1 MLQRSDFE
9 ADRVEKVPCRGD
21 VEYAIVLVLSWQG
34 DWHGVGHYELVTY
47 NHVIRLPR
55 SHPFLT
61 HLDELHMDYMSR
73 FSRQY
78 KREKSEWKPTDEI
91 VLEG

>member
-1 MLQRSDFE
+1 M
-9 ADRVEKVPCRGD
+9 EKVPCRGD
-21 VEYAIVLVLSWQG
+21 VECAIILVLSWQG
-34 DWHGVGHYELVTY
+34 DWHGVGHYELVTC

-55 SHPFLT
+55 GHPFLT

-78 KREKSEWKPTDEI
+78 KREKSEWKPTDEV